1 MSGQCWLLNIIQEN
15 TMTRLKRDKM
25 IRELNH
31 SGYSFQQIV
40 DFMNLQPLSLRTI
53 QSINKKQW

>member
-1 MSGQCWLLNIIQEN
+1 
-15 TMTRLKRDKM
+15 MTKLKRDRM

-40 DFMNLQPLSLRTI
+40 DFMNLKPLSLRTI
-53 QSINKKQW
+53 QTINKKQW